1 MKQASPLKHSRN
13 ICKLPYPYT
22 HNISINLFRSDEKAR
37 SKSKEQPLS
46 RQQSIDKHSQLHKKL
61 NKAKCSAIN
70 DSKIQNAMEKLA
82 KFQIVNENVDS
93 VEIQGMLQGYQIAGE
108 PECKWVLLVID

>member
-1 MKQASPLKHSRN
+1 MA
-13 ICKLPYPYT
+13 
-22 HNISINLFRSDEKAR
+22 
-37 SKSKEQPLS
+37 
-46 RQQSIDKHSQLHKKL
+46 
-61 NKAKCSAIN
+61 

-82 KFQIVNENVDS
+82 KFQIVNDNVDS